1 MSSQI
6 WICKICSSA
15 QMKKQHGERLTFQ
28 AWCWLTSCP
37 VRRMTIDTRGHF
49 LLVFFQI
56 LIFRIFMK
64 CDVSSLFTSQF
75 NCLRPHSS
83 LLRVTFSERY
93 SVVFNIVAN
102 WKHKS
107 HCCCEWRK
115 ISIAMEMLCSSW
127 LLLLL
132 KQISGLGYG
141 IETRVCTE
149 GWHEIQT
156 ETILREIALFLGL
169 CKYFCCGE
177 YMNKRWRKD

>member
-15 QMKKQHGERLTFQ
+15 QMEKQHGERLTFQ
-28 AWCWLTSCP
+28 EWCWLTSCP
-37 VRRMTIDTRGHF
+37 VRRMTIDTHGHF
-49 LLVFFQI
+49 LPVFFQI
-56 LIFRIFMK
+56 LIFKIFMK
-64 CDVSSLFTSQF
+64 CDVSSLFTSQS
-75 NCLRPHSS
+75 NCLTSHSS
-83 LLRVTFSERY
+83 LLGVAFSERY

-127 LLLLL
+127 LLLPL
-132 KQISGLGYG
+132 KQIPGLGYG
-141 IETRVCTE
+141 IETSVCTE

-156 ETILREIALFLGL
+156 ETILRDIALFLRL
-169 CKYFCCGE
+169 CKYFCCEE
-177 YMNKRWRKD
+177 YKNKRWRKD